1 MTLKFSPTKS
11 VNLDKLVS
19 KPGSFFVPFKQQVN
33 VWNAT
38 LLPTSFLKMDWGN
51 KKSNAIA
58 KPPNPSVTEP
68 HRSDRKFC
76 GSVQQIFAPETTVKT
91 TATFSSGRLI
101 EPSLPNRDF
110 LPSKILR
117 SLQNFFNFSNH
128 SEQNL
133 SLRASFPVV
142 VVHRDENNY
151 EVWANNRL
159 IASLPNKIQANAM
172 QERLGRLLNRSNLD
186 ATQLRPAFVDGMPA
200 LMAGNRFLFGIDKE
214 VSQKANRSGD
224 LLAIEWVNN
233 LRTAL
238 KAPVLSLVEGQLQMY
253 GLTASKQKLSGIAS
267 WYGGYFHGRQTA
279 NGEIYNQDELTVAH
293 KSLPFNTY
301 LQVTSQK
308 TGKAV
313 IVRVNDR
320 GPYIPPRSLDLSRV
334 AARCINSEVAGVVS
348 YDAVIL
354 SPSGA
359 KMILNANKIDTSKLK
374 PARKLAVISDF

>member
-1 MTLKFSPTKS
+1 MTEL
-11 VNLDKLVS
+11 
-19 KPGSFFVPFKQQVN
+19 
-33 VWNAT
+33 
-38 LLPTSFLKMDWGN
+38 
-51 KKSNAIA
+51 
-58 KPPNPSVTEP
+58 
-68 HRSDRKFC
+68 HRSNQKFC
-76 GSVQQIFAPETTVKT
+76 GSVQEISTSQTTVKIA
-91 TATFSSGRLI
+91 ATFSSRRLI

-117 SLQNFFNFSNH
+117 SLQNFFHFSNH
-128 SEQNL
+128 SEQSL
-133 SLRASFPVV
+133 SPTALFPVLV
-142 VVHRDENNY
+142 VQRDQNKY
-151 EVWANNRL
+151 EVWANNRI
-159 IASLPNKIQANAM
+159 IASLPNKTQANVM
-172 QERLGRLLNRSNLD
+172 QERLGRLLKTSNLD

-214 VSQKANRSGD
+214 VSRRANRSGD

-238 KAPVLSLVEGQLQMY
+238 QAPVLSLVEGQLQMY
-253 GLTASKQKLSGIAS
+253 GLTASKQKLSGMAS

-301 LQVTSQK
+301 LQVTSHK

-334 AARCINSEVAGVVS
+334 AARCINSEVSGVVS

-354 SPSGA
+354 SPTGA
-359 KMILNANKIDTSKLK
+359 KMTLNANKIDTSKLK
-374 PARKLAVISDF
+374 PGRKLAVISDF